1 MKSFPVFF
9 GWFFP
14 FSKEHS
20 LFYGIFLKLLI
31 PGFFSWGIL
40 LLYAL
45 SLFSPH
51 SFVLSFF
58 FFFVIEI
65 LTEEFIYIW
74 GSALIGSSIYVAGV
88 KLLSFLPS
96 SLLLLLLPL
105 FFSSPFS
112 HFWRIVNSWYQEVF
126 FEDKFLR
133 ATIPQFLASVMPGRW
148 HLGVKKGR
156 EENVLSTI
164 QTVDFNLVFFFLGCF
179 ILAFCYAWCF

>member
-96 SLLLLLLPL
+96 FPHLSSFFFFHSFFLLPFL
-105 FFSSPFS
+105 IFEELSTLGIKKSSLRTSFSGQQSRS
-112 HFWRIVNSWYQEVF
+112 
-126 FEDKFLR
+126 FLR
-133 ATIPQFLASVMPGRW
+133 VLC
-148 HLGVKKGR
+148 LGDG
-156 EENVLSTI
+156 I
-164 QTVDFNLVFFFLGCF
+164 
-179 ILAFCYAWCF
+179 